1 MDAQDNYQD
10 KHEDKQQ
17 RGVNSIETGIAILR
31 ALAAAGHPCSL
42 KQIAADCGITASK
55 AHGYLVSFLRAGM
68 VTQDSETSKYGFGR
82 DALLIGLSALQQL
95 DIMDASKS
103 DLMALRDGYHHTV
116 SLSVWGNR
124 GPTVVRWLDGD
135 RPMLT
140 DRRIGAVLSVLWST
154 VGRVFLAYLE
164 RDEAVRTLVEA
175 EFGTGSGG
183 KPIDWTWVD
192 EILKPV
198 RAEGSAV
205 RDAVPGD
212 LDLHQQT
219 RAISAPV
226 FRFDGQIEAVVTLV
240 GAARAIDL
248 APESPIRLAVKTA
261 ADRISHR
268 IGFKG

>member
-1 MDAQDNYQD
+1 MDAREKQ
-10 KHEDKQQ
+10 EDKQQ

-31 ALAAAGHPCSL
+31 ALADAGHPCTL
-42 KQIAADCGITASK
+42 KQIATACAITPSK

-68 VTQDSETSKYGFGR
+68 VSQDSETSKYGFGR

-95 DIMDASKS
+95 DIMDASKT
-103 DLMALRDGYHHTV
+103 DLMALRDDSRHTV

-154 VGRVFLAYLE
+154 VGRVFLAYLD
-164 RDEAVRTLVEA
+164 RDEAVRALVEE
-175 EFGTGSGG
+175 EFSTGADG

-192 EILKPV
+192 DMLKPV
-198 RAEGSAV
+198 RAERMAV

-226 FRFDGQIEAVVTLV
+226 FRFDGRIEAVVTLV
-240 GAARAIDL
+240 GSARAIDIDP
-248 APESPIRLAVKTA
+248 ASPIRRAVKDA